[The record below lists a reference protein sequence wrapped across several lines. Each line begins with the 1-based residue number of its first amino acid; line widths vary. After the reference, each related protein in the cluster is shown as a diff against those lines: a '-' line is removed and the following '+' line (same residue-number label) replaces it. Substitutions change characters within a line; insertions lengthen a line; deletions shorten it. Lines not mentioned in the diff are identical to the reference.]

1 MTELFKKK
9 PESDLRSIRYPI
21 LLNEKEAEK
30 IRKSAKDRQ
39 LSMAEFI
46 RRAALG
52 RKAPVNYDVELVL
65 TLRELV
71 RAINSIGELHKA
83 MIERGIT
90 PPVDDW
96 RPVKMDIRLA
106 VERIAQKK
114 PYDFS

>member
-1 MTELFKKK
+1 M
-9 PESDLRSIRYPI
+9 
-21 LLNEKEAEK
+21 NEKEAEK

-39 LSMAEFI
+39 LSMAEFM

-52 RKAPVNYDVELVL
+52 RKAPVNYDVELFL
-65 TLRELV
+65 ALRKLDQS
-71 RAINSIGELHKA
+71 INSIGDLHKA

-96 RPVKMDIRLA
+96 RLVKMDIRFA
-106 VERIAQKK
+106 VVRLAQKK